1 MLIPVLLTDSDSAS
15 TPFLVI
21 CAMCGLSGCPEHFQI
36 FVFSSLLLTKV
47 TSRKSSSS
55 LISEKAAV
63 MLAWKSFH
71 RRQNCS
77 VAMVAAGQRD
87 SEAKNLICDN
97 H

>member
-1 MLIPVLLTDSDSAS
+1 MKFERVLTR
-15 TPFLVI
+15 
-21 CAMCGLSGCPEHFQI
+21 
-36 FVFSSLLLTKV
+36 V

-77 VAMVAAGQRD
+77 VAIADERGESKVELR
-87 SEAKNLICDN
+87 EVREERLPV
-97 H
+97 

>member
-1 MLIPVLLTDSDSAS
+1 MKFERVLTR
-15 TPFLVI
+15 
-21 CAMCGLSGCPEHFQI
+21 
-36 FVFSSLLLTKV
+36 V

-77 VAMVAAGQRD
+77 VAIADERGGESKVELR
-87 SEAKNLICDN
+87 EVREERLPV
-97 H
+97 

>member
-1 MLIPVLLTDSDSAS
+1 MYLPQILASNSSYLCVNVITKFADTHSADIPAVAFGAFFVCWSLKGFKVLTR
-15 TPFLVI
+15 
-21 CAMCGLSGCPEHFQI
+21 
-36 FVFSSLLLTKV
+36 V

-77 VAMVAAGQRD
+77 VAIAEQ
-87 SEAKNLICDN
+87 S
-97 H
+97 

>member
-1 MLIPVLLTDSDSAS
+1 MLMYTVLIFRRAIWGIFCL
-15 TPFLVI
+15 LV
-21 CAMCGLSGCPEHFQI
+21 
-36 FVFSSLLLTKV
+36 LTKV

-77 VAMVAAGQRD
+77 VAIADERGKVERLRGR
-87 SEAKNLICDN
+87 ERRGYL
-97 H
+97 